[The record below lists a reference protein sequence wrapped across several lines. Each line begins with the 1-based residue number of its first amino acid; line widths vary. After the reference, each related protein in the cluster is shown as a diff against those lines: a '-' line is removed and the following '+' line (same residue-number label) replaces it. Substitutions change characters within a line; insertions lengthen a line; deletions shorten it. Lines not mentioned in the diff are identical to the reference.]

1 MTGEILSRHW
11 AQDPSVTLRR
21 AGCVEDY
28 LTWCTRMGAAH
39 HHHRHRHHHHH
50 HNRHHHEYD
59 HSWCA
64 RTWMHWV
71 SYNVS
76 TQPCPFCCYRIP
88 SWKWCNEIS
97 FQMRCTDIW
106 IRCYKMIWWNQIL
119 FRIGYNFISSWIK
132 CNKFSHCGDPWTS
145 SWMIVLRGFYV
156 QWQTLTLTAKLG
168 FSVVFLEDRWI
179 LCSVVILTNIDF
191 YCEIRFFSFILGP
204 WGSVAAEEN
213 WSETKLSSV
222 LVNIGVPERQHHVQ
236 YLIASFCR
244 RNLFA
249 ERWKIDRNTFDK
261 HWIFLTWCVGNKK

>member
-1 MTGEILSRHW
+1 
-11 AQDPSVTLRR
+11 
-21 AGCVEDY
+21 
-28 LTWCTRMGAAH
+28 
-39 HHHRHRHHHHH
+39 
-50 HNRHHHEYD
+50 
-59 HSWCA
+59 
-64 RTWMHWV
+64 MHWV